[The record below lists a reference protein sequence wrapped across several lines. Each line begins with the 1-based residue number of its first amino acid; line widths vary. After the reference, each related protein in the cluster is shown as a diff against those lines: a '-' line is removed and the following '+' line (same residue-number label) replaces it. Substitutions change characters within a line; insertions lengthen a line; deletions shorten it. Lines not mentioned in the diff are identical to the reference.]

1 MSKRTHKINVR
12 PLNIDAIK
20 AAITEAEIK
29 SHHAVADVNDWSAK
43 LSAAKIEEGRRAAH
57 LDDLRRLATYYP
69 GTNAPAD
76 QIDGAEAALAGA
88 RRDVELTAEHM
99 DKALDKWRM
108 LQSYVNGMNA
118 VLWAGSI

>member
-1 MSKRTHKINVR
+1 MSKRTNKINA
-12 PLNIDAIK
+12 PALDINAIK
-20 AAITEAEIK
+20 AAIVDAQIK
-29 SHHAVADVNDWSAK
+29 AQHALADFNDWSAK
-43 LSAAKIEEGRRAAH
+43 LSAAKIEEGRRAGH
-57 LDDLRRLATYYP
+57 LDDLRRSATYFP

-88 RRDVELTAEHM
+88 RRDVQLTAEHA

-118 VLWAGSI
+118 ALSAGSI